1 MKALLFALAFVV
13 VAAVILMALGLWLG
27 WSEVTLP

>member
-13 VAAVILMALGLWLG
+13 VAAIILMALGLWLG